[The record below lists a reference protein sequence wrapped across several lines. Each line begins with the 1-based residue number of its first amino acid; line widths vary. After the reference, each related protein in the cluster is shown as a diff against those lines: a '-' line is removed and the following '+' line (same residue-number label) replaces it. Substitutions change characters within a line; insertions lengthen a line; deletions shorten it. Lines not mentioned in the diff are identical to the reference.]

1 MECAATRDKKNPR
14 WNDLLD
20 HVEELNDQLMALAN
34 FCLGD
39 NVKAQLTDDM
49 LPRATSSIADAC
61 LEVTD
66 ATCVTM
72 ATMRSII
79 CKHVAE
85 TERRSNNL
93 ENVSNDNS
101 ENDEAGEITES
112 LPITR
117 PGKEE
122 LERVMSM
129 MEMALSLSK
138 SKKEVDSVHV
148 LEQAISMMKRL
159 AQGREC
165 FHFWLEKVR
174 NKNVTKKKWPWPP
187 RQTGLQNTQPTASE
201 NFMHELGKKEISH
214 VSCVFFLFSNPP
226 PVLGMKLCI
235 HACESSKLCLISGGI
250 MALKSHHQDLCT
262 S

>member
-20 HVEELNDQLMALAN
+20 HVKELNDQLMALAN
-34 FCLGD
+34 FHLGD

-66 ATCVTM
+66 ATCVMM

-122 LERVMSM
+122 SERVMSM

-165 FHFWLEKVR
+165 FHFRLEKVR
-174 NKNVTKKKWPWPP
+174 NKNVTGKKKKSLG
-187 RQTGLQNTQPTASE
+187 RQDRQVCKT
-201 NFMHELGKKEISH
+201 H
-214 VSCVFFLFSNPP
+214 NPP
-226 PVLGMKLCI
+226 QVKTSCMSLEKKKSVMC
-235 HACESSKLCLISGGI
+235 HACFFFFRIRHRFW
-250 MALKSHHQDLCT
+250 A
-262 S
+262 

>member
-20 HVEELNDQLMALAN
+20 HVKELNDQLMALAN
-34 FCLGD
+34 FYLGD

-66 ATCVTM
+66 ATCVMM

-122 LERVMSM
+122 SERVMSA
-129 MEMALSLSK
+129 MEVASSLFK
-138 SKKEVDSVHV
+138 SKKEVELVHV
-148 LEQAISMMKRL
+148 LEHAISMMKRL
-159 AQGREC
+159 AQGQEC
-165 FHFWLEKVR
+165 LHFGLEKVR
-174 NKNVTKKKWPWPP
+174 NKNVTGKKKKSLG
-187 RQTGLQNTQPTASE
+187 RQDRQVCKT
-201 NFMHELGKKEISH
+201 H
-214 VSCVFFLFSNPP
+214 NPP
-226 PVLGMKLCI
+226 QVKTSCMSLEKKKSVMC
-235 HACESSKLCLISGGI
+235 HACFFFFRI
-250 MALKSHHQDLCT
+250 HHRFWA
-262 S
+262 

>member
-1 MECAATRDKKNPR
+1 MEYAATRDKKNPR

-20 HVEELNDQLMALAN
+20 HVKELNDQLMALAN
-34 FCLGD
+34 FYLGD

-66 ATCVTM
+66 ATCVIM

-122 LERVMSM
+122 LERVMSI
-129 MEMALSLSK
+129 MEVALSLSK
-138 SKKEVDSVHV
+138 SKKEVDLVHV

-165 FHFWLEKVR
+165 FHFHAFLR
-174 NKNVTKKKWPWPP
+174 TLAATGMPSTKRSWSGAKFRK
-187 RQTGLQNTQPTASE
+187 R
-201 NFMHELGKKEISH
+201 FGKKFSRP
-214 VSCVFFLFSNPP
+214 FL
-226 PVLGMKLCI
+226 C
-235 HACESSKLCLISGGI
+235 
-250 MALKSHHQDLCT
+250 
-262 S
+262 

>member
-1 MECAATRDKKNPR
+1 MEHAATRDKKNPR

-20 HVEELNDQLMALAN
+20 HVKELNDQLMALAN
-34 FCLGD
+34 FHLGD

-49 LPRATSSIADAC
+49 LPGATSSIADAC

-66 ATCVTM
+66 ATCVMM

-79 CKHVAE
+79 CKHVAK

-122 LERVMSM
+122 LERVMST

-159 AQGREC
+159 AQGQEC
-165 FHFWLEKVR
+165 FHFRLEKVR
-174 NKNVTKKKWPWPP
+174 NKNVTGKKKKSLG
-187 RQTGLQNTQPTASE
+187 RQDRQVCKT
-201 NFMHELGKKEISH
+201 H
-214 VSCVFFLFSNPP
+214 NPP
-226 PVLGMKLCI
+226 QAKTSCMSLEKKKSVMC
-235 HACESSKLCLISGGI
+235 HACFFFFRIRHRFW
-250 MALKSHHQDLCT
+250 A
-262 S
+262 